1 MNKAL
6 KTVGNNK
13 GFTLLEFVVVVAL
26 AAVVMVA
33 TAMLITKGK
42 ESAAFSSVKDNIQI
56 IQAGLAERKVFS
68 PKMPL
73 AATSSTTWPTDLDPY
88 IPADLRAD
96 GNFPHG
102 YKCAAA
108 DNQVVI
114 ETPVLDDA
122 KQATS
127 VLQRLKDAG
136 TCTAASTAASSK
148 ISCILT
154 AFDGTANCS

>member
-56 IQAGLAERKVFS
+56 IQAGLAERWVFS
-68 PKMPL
+68 PKMP
-73 AATSSTTWPTDLDPY
+73 
-88 IPADLRAD
+88 
-96 GNFPHG
+96 
-102 YKCAAA
+102 
-108 DNQVVI
+108 VV
-114 ETPVLDDA
+114 ETM
-122 KQATS
+122 
-127 VLQRLKDAG
+127 
-136 TCTAASTAASSK
+136 
-148 ISCILT
+148 
-154 AFDGTANCS
+154 

>member
-56 IQAGLAERKVFS
+56 IQAGLAERK
-68 PKMPL
+68 
-73 AATSSTTWPTDLDPY
+73 
-88 IPADLRAD
+88 
-96 GNFPHG
+96 
-102 YKCAAA
+102 
-108 DNQVVI
+108 
-114 ETPVLDDA
+114 
-122 KQATS
+122 
-127 VLQRLKDAG
+127 
-136 TCTAASTAASSK
+136 
-148 ISCILT
+148 
-154 AFDGTANCS
+154 

>member
-56 IQAGLAERKVFS
+56 IGGARREKGIQSKNAPRR
-68 PKMPL
+68 
-73 AATSSTTWPTDLDPY
+73 DL
-88 IPADLRAD
+88 IHNVA
-96 GNFPHG
+96 H
-102 YKCAAA
+102 
-108 DNQVVI
+108 
-114 ETPVLDDA
+114 
-122 KQATS
+122 
-127 VLQRLKDAG
+127 
-136 TCTAASTAASSK
+136 
-148 ISCILT
+148 
-154 AFDGTANCS
+154 